1 MKNKKTDWISA
12 SDVGLYAR
20 NPKLLEDKYNGIEV
34 SEQRK
39 AALEKGSQKH
49 EAFND
54 ALING
59 QQDKRCFIASH
70 LYGIDDPRTNQ
81 LRSFRDRVL
90 MPNRFGKWMVS
101 VYYVTSPFLVSL
113 CRKNK
118 LLDGLARSIVDCVVS
133 LTKC

>member
-20 NPKLLEDKYNGIEV
+20 NPKLLEDKYNGVEV
-34 SEQRK
+34 SEERK
-39 AALEKGSQKH
+39 AALDKGTQMH
-49 EAFND
+49 EAFNET
-54 ALING
+54 LVNG
-59 QQDKRCFIASH
+59 QDKRCFIASH

-81 LRSFRDRVL
+81 LRAFRDRVL

-101 VYYVTSPFLVSL
+101 AYYATSPFLVSL

-118 LLDGLARSIVDCVVS
+118 LLDGLARSIVDRVVS